1 MFYFARFR
9 WLLRSDIARDKPNPI
24 SVASASNPGVPAG
37 TAEAPRLKRVLG
49 LWDLIIYGM
58 IIVQS
63 VAPVPIAGLLEQR
76 SNGHAAT
83 TVLIAL
89 AVLSYIGFDGVS
101 ALAEDV
107 FNPKRN
113 VVLAT
118 PLLFDYKEK
127 LKSP

>member
-9 WLLRSDIARDKPNPI
+9 WLLRPDISRDKPNPI

-37 TAEAPRLKRVLG
+37 TDEAPRLKRVLG

-58 IIVQS
+58 IVVQS

-83 TVLIAL
+83 TVLISL
-89 AVLSYIGFDGVS
+89 FGMMM
-101 ALAEDV
+101 EDV

>member
-9 WLLRSDIARDKPNPI
+9 WLLRPDISRDKPNPI
-24 SVASASNPGVPAG
+24 SVASASNPSVPTG
-37 TAEAPRLKRVLG
+37 SAEAPRLKRVLG
-49 LWDLIIYGM
+49 LWDLIVYGI
-58 IIVQS
+58 IIVQI

-76 SNGHAAT
+76 SNGHAVT
-83 TVLIAL
+83 TGLIAL

-107 FNPKRN
+107 VNPKRN

-118 PLLFDYKEK
+118 PLLFDYKE
-127 LKSP
+127 

>member
-58 IIVQS
+58 IIVQNF
-63 VAPVPIAGLLEQR
+63 APVPIAGLLEQR

-89 AVLSYIGFDGVS
+89 FGMMM
-101 ALAEDV
+101 EDV

-118 PLLFDYKEK
+118 PLLFDYKKK
-127 LKSP
+127 LKSHEPGARKN

>member
-37 TAEAPRLKRVLG
+37 TAEATRLKRVLG

-83 TVLIAL
+83 TVLISL
-89 AVLSYIGFDGVS
+89 AVLS
-101 ALAEDV
+101 
-107 FNPKRN
+107 
-113 VVLAT
+113 
-118 PLLFDYKEK
+118 
-127 LKSP
+127 

>member
-9 WLLRSDIARDKPNPI
+9 WLLRPDIARDKPNPI
-24 SVASASNPGVPAG
+24 SVASASNPGVPTG
-37 TAEAPRLKRVLG
+37 SAEAPRLKRVLG
-49 LWDLIIYGM
+49 LWDLIVYGI
-58 IIVQS
+58 IIVQI

-76 SNGHAAT
+76 SNRHAVT
-83 TVLIAL
+83 TGLIAL

-107 FNPKRN
+107 VNPKRN

-118 PLLFDYKEK
+118 PLLFDYREK

>member
-9 WLLRSDIARDKPNPI
+9 WLLRPDISRDKPNPI
-24 SVASASNPGVPAG
+24 SVASASNPGVPTG
-37 TAEAPRLKRVLG
+37 SAEAPRLKRVLG
-49 LWDLIIYGM
+49 LWDLIVYGI
-58 IIVQS
+58 IIVQI

-76 SNGHAAT
+76 SNGHAVT
-83 TVLIAL
+83 TGLIAL

-107 FNPKRN
+107 VNPKRN

-118 PLLFDYKEK
+118 PLLFDYREK

>member
-24 SVASASNPGVPAG
+24 SVASASNPGVPTG
-37 TAEAPRLKRVLG
+37 SAEAPRLKRVLG
-49 LWDLIIYGM
+49 LWDLIVYGI
-58 IIVQS
+58 IIVQI

-76 SNGHAAT
+76 SNGHAVT
-83 TVLIAL
+83 TVLISL

-107 FNPKRN
+107 VNPKRN

-118 PLLFDYKEK
+118 PLLFDYREK